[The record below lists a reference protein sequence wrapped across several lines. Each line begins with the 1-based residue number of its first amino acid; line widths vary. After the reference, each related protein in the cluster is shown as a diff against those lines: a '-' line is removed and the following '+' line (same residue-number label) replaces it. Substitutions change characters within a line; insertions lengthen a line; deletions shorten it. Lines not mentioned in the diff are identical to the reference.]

1 MSKNFPAQQFFESW
15 QINVPWFYISITAC
29 TNFILNYLCNCISI
43 FHKQL
48 LNHSLTKLMT
58 FKNAV
63 KTKMKYIFNQHFKYV
78 QCNTNKVRRKRAPS
92 PTRNRR
98 RMGFST
104 VDVGRLGTVLS
115 SLREIQIEPTS
126 R

>member
-1 MSKNFPAQQFFESW
+1 MNFPR
-15 QINVPWFYISITAC
+15 FYISITAC
-29 TNFILNYLCNCISI
+29 TNFNLNNSCNCISI

-58 FKNAV
+58 FENAV

-78 QCNTNKVRRKRAPS
+78 QCNTNKVRIERAPS

-98 RMGFST
+98 RTGFST
-104 VDVGRLGTVLS
+104 DRRRRPVGDS
-115 SLREIQIEPTS
+115 FE
-126 R
+126 

>member
-1 MSKNFPAQQFFESW
+1 
-15 QINVPWFYISITAC
+15 
-29 TNFILNYLCNCISI
+29 
-43 FHKQL
+43 
-48 LNHSLTKLMT
+48 MT

-78 QCNTNKVRRKRAPS
+78 QCNTNKVRTENALPLLLGIGGARVLVP
-92 PTRNRR
+92 
-98 RMGFST
+98 T